1 MKITGALLLAA
12 ASLLFGIIKAK
23 NLSYRVY
30 IIEFFLSFFRELRN
44 EVSFFTNSVND
55 FLLSFSGSVFTEKYK
70 ENIEKGMDF
79 PKAFKEAVL
88 SLDINSEEKELLIS
102 FAENFGSFGRENSVS
117 DIDYYIE
124 KLKLI
129 YEKAREE
136 KREKTKLILSL
147 SASVGAM
154 FLIFVL

>member
-1 MKITGALLLAA
+1 M
-12 ASLLFGIIKAK
+12 
-23 NLSYRVY
+23 
-30 IIEFFLSFFRELRN
+30 LSFPKSE
-44 EVSFFTNSVND
+44 
-55 FLLSFSGSVFTEKYK
+55 FTEKYK
-70 ENIEKGMDF
+70 ENTEKGMEF